1 MDTLIGCVYK
11 DCGWPAT
18 VFVRAPE
25 ISGEEIPLCDGC
37 IADWGMKW
45 RDDHSELIEEH
56 PFGGS

>member
-37 IADWGMKW
+37 IADWMALTLLT
-45 RDDHSELIEEH
+45 DVSHLSY
-56 PFGGS
+56 